1 MTAQDRA
8 NVRRN
13 PVCASRIPMRVFFAP
28 PLGHA
33 LPCYDEK
40 ANKHGIMSQNAI
52 LGHSLCYFFHLNQQH
67 TRVNT
72 TIVWVTRHDGVCSW
86 HERGCVASRC

>member
-13 PVCASRIPMRVFFAP
+13 PVCASRIPMRVFFARVLNTLRVLFAP

-40 ANKHGIMSQNAI
+40 ANKHARVLQN
-52 LGHSLCYFFHLNQQH
+52 
-67 TRVNT
+67 
-72 TIVWVTRHDGVCSW
+72 GVL
-86 HERGCVASRC
+86 